1 MNMRPGLADVYKK
14 ATLNVASNFSRSQQ
28 IRELPIGL
36 AVLPASLHRDGADA
50 RLRFPATVIF
60 DLTFA
65 PVVFFISQFNNPP
78 DEQDRFNLLW
88 CLKYMRS
95 KPS

>member
-1 MNMRPGLADVYKK
+1 MRPGLAPLEK
-14 ATLNVASNFSRSQQ
+14 ATLLYLASNFSRSQQ

-50 RLRFPATVIF
+50 WLRFPATVIF

-65 PVVFFISQFNNPP
+65 PVVFSS
-78 DEQDRFNLLW
+78 
-88 CLKYMRS
+88 RS
-95 KPS
+95 LAIPRARKIDANGYGA